1 MKVVEFQLQIQDS
14 SITANDIVHL
24 IDKSAPIPQALE
36 GGDGNGPLYQCIL
49 REEKVKEFQEYCEKD
64 TSVVIYTSMHSFE
77 LPDELYKGTYYV
89 EWQFGANP
97 TVSKTK
103 FD

>member
-24 IDKSAPIPQALE
+24 IDHDAPFTQPLE

-64 TSVVIYTSMHSFE
+64 TSVVIYTPMRSFD
-77 LPDELYKGTYYV
+77 LADELYQGNAYV
-89 EWQFGANP
+89 KWQFGADP